1 MPKQNK
7 TENMTEY
14 QKAYRAAHPKDKE
27 TINEY
32 MKEYIKKSES
42 VDCPHC
48 NGHYKAYAKYKHD
61 SSKKHIKALIE
72 IKEKEEKAL
81 AEEKLKPK
89 KLKINKKET
98 TLPKNTEK
106 LPTKAPTPAPKDTEK
121 LSKKA
126 PVRRPKNKEVIP
138 TKAPTPA
145 PKDTEKLSK
154 KAPVRRPKD
163 KETLLLKP
171 LKEQDD
177 GEEDKLKKKLKKRG
191 TSPDRQRNAKKN
203 SLELLKDYESS
214 SDDEGEEETEDE
226 DEKPQMDL
234 KKTKFKFANKQID
247 AEAVAQ
253 FLREHHEES
262 VNPAR
267 PSNSK
272 TPRLNKNASLWRKV
286 MKELD
291 LKTWKYLGDNFG
303 EIVSKAYDKP
313 SSQAD
318 LIQMLKQVV
327 IHFTKVSVPI
337 QKEISYLARHL
348 KEEHISKQK

>member
-154 KAPVRRPKD
+154 KALVRRPKD

-177 GEEDKLKKKLKKRG
+177 GEEDKPKKKLKKRG
-191 TSPDRQRNAKKN
+191 T
-203 SLELLKDYESS
+203 

-226 DEKPQMDL
+226 DEKPQMEL

-327 IHFTKVSVPI
+327 IHFTKVSVPV

-348 KEEHISKQK
+348 KEEHISNQK